1 MEQEPI
7 SIGQLL
13 EVLAIVVSVMTAII
27 AGVWFGGR
35 WSRGIEKGIDHV
47 TEAIEH
53 SRTQNTVEH
62 AAIGIRLDKHCD
74 RIGELEIKLREPPK

>member
-1 MEQEPI
+1 MNHEPVGLGQI
-7 SIGQLL
+7 LEIIAVIVSIL
-13 EVLAIVVSVMTAII
+13 SAII

-53 SRTQNTVEH
+53 SRSQNTVEH
-62 AAIGIRLDKHCD
+62 AAIGIRLDGHNE
-74 RIGELEIKLREPPK
+74 RISTVEEKLRTK